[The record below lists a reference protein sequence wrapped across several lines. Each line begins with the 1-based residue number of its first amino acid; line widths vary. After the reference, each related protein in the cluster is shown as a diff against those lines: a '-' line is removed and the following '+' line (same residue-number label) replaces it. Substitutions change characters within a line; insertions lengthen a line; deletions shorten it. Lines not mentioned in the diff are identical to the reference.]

1 MSARLLD
8 GRRLAA
14 RLNKEI
20 RHAVE
25 EMQARGLR
33 RPGLSAVLVG
43 RDPASELYVRNK
55 RKACAEAGIH
65 SLAHDLPQS
74 ASEQDLLKLI
84 DDLNRDERVDG
95 ILVQLPLPE
104 QIRQTAIIERIDPAK
119 DADGFHPFNIG
130 RLTQRIPLIRPCTP
144 WGIVK
149 LLEHAGIEARGKH
162 AVVVGASNVVG
173 RPMALELLLMG
184 ATTTVCHRF
193 TNDLQTHVSRA
204 DILVVAVGKPGMI
217 PGDWIKEGAVVVDVG
232 MNRLDTG
239 KLVGD
244 VDFENARDRASWITP
259 VPGGVGPMTV
269 AMLMSNTLEASMR
282 RQDAATTP
290 KR

>member
-1 MSARLLD
+1 M
-8 GRRLAA
+8 
-14 RLNKEI
+14 
-20 RHAVE
+20 
-25 EMQARGLR
+25 
-33 RPGLSAVLVG
+33 
-43 RDPASELYVRNK
+43 RNK

-193 TNDLQTHVSRA
+193 TSDLQTHVSRA

-282 RQDAATTP
+282 RQDADAPP

>member
-8 GRRLAA
+8 GRPLAA
-14 RLNKEI
+14 RLKKEI
-20 RHAVE
+20 RQSVE
-25 EMQARGLR
+25 EMQAKGLR
-33 RPGLSAVLVG
+33 RPGLAAVLVG
-43 RDPASELYVRNK
+43 RDPASEIYVRNK
-55 RKACAEAGIH
+55 RKACVEAGIH

-74 ASEQDLLKLI
+74 ATEQDLLRLI
-84 DDLNRDERVDG
+84 DELNRDERVDG

-104 QIRQTAIIERIDPAK
+104 HIRQTSIIERIDPAK

-130 RLTQRIPLIRPCTP
+130 RLAQRIPLIRPCTP

-149 LLEHAGIEARGKH
+149 LLEHGGIDVRGKH

-193 TNDLQTHVSRA
+193 TTDLQTHVSRA

-217 PGDWIKEGAVVVDVG
+217 PGEWIKEGAIVIDVG

-244 VDFENARDRASWITP
+244 VDFESASERASWITP

-269 AMLMSNTLEASMR
+269 AMLMSNTLEACMR
-282 RQDAATTP
+282 RQDAAAQLT
-290 KR
+290 R

>member
-8 GRRLAA
+8 GRKLAA
-14 RLNKEI
+14 RVKKDI
-20 RHAVE
+20 RHSVE

-33 RPGLSAVLVG
+33 RPGLAAILVG
-43 RDPASELYVRNK
+43 RDPASEIYVRNK
-55 RKACAEAGIH
+55 RKACVEAGIH

-74 ASEQDLLKLI
+74 ATEQDLLRLI
-84 DDLNRDERVDG
+84 DDLNRDDRVDG

-104 QIRQTAIIERIDPAK
+104 QIRQTAIIEHINPAK

-149 LLEHAGIEARGKH
+149 LLEHYGIEARGRH

-193 TNDLQTHVSRA
+193 TTDLETHVSRA

-217 PGDWIKEGAVVVDVG
+217 PGEWIKEGAVVVDVG

-239 KLVGD
+239 KLMGD
-244 VDFENARDRASWITP
+244 VDFDSARERASWITP

-269 AMLMSNTLEASMR
+269 AMLMSNTLEACIR
-282 RQDAATTP
+282 RQENTA
-290 KR
+290 R

>member
-8 GRRLAA
+8 GRKLAA
-14 RLNKEI
+14 RLKKEI
-20 RHAVE
+20 RHSVE
-25 EMQARGLR
+25 EMQGRGLR
-33 RPGLSAVLVG
+33 RPGLAAILVG
-43 RDPASELYVRNK
+43 RDPASEIYVRNK
-55 RKACAEAGIH
+55 RKACVEAGIH
-65 SLAHDLPQS
+65 SLAHDLPQ
-74 ASEQDLLKLI
+74 AATEQDLLRLI

-104 QIRQTAIIERIDPAK
+104 QIRQTAIIEHIDPAK

-149 LLEHAGIEARGKH
+149 LLEHYGIEARGKH

-193 TNDLQTHVSRA
+193 TTDLETHVSRA

-217 PGDWIKEGAVVVDVG
+217 PGEWIKEGAVVVDVG

-239 KLVGD
+239 KLMGD
-244 VDFENARDRASWITP
+244 VDFDSARERASWITP

-269 AMLMSNTLEASMR
+269 AMLMSNTLEACMR
-282 RQDAATTP
+282 RQEDSA
-290 KR
+290 R

>member
-1 MSARLLD
+1 MNARLLD
-8 GRRLAA
+8 GRPLAA

-20 RHAVE
+20 RQAVE

-33 RPGLSAVLVG
+33 RPGLAAILVG
-43 RDPASELYVRNK
+43 RDPASEIYVRNK
-55 RKACAEAGIH
+55 RKACVEAGIH

-74 ASEQDLLKLI
+74 ASEQDLLRLI

-104 QIRQTAIIERIDPAK
+104 QIRQTSIIERIDPAK

-130 RLTQRIPLIRPCTP
+130 RLAQRIPLTRPCTP

-184 ATTTVCHRF
+184 ATTTVCHRH
-193 TNDLQTHVSRA
+193 TSDLETHVGRA
-204 DILVVAVGKPGMI
+204 DILVVAVGKPAMI
-217 PGDWIKEGAVVVDVG
+217 PGEWIKEGAVVVDVG

-244 VDFENARDRASWITP
+244 VDFESASERASWITP

-269 AMLMSNTLEASMR
+269 AMLMSNTLEACMR
-282 RQDAATTP
+282 RQENAA
-290 KR
+290 R

>member
-8 GRRLAA
+8 GRKLAA

-20 RHAVE
+20 RQAVA

-33 RPGLSAVLVG
+33 RPGLAAILVG
-43 RDPASELYVRNK
+43 RDPASEIYIRNK

-65 SLAHDLPQS
+65 SLAQDLPQS
-74 ASEQDLLKLI
+74 ASEDDLIKLI

-193 TNDLQTHVSRA
+193 TSDLQTHVSRA

-282 RQDAATTP
+282 RQDAALA
-290 KR
+290 

>member
-1 MSARLLD
+1 M
-8 GRRLAA
+8 
-14 RLNKEI
+14 
-20 RHAVE
+20 
-25 EMQARGLR
+25 
-33 RPGLSAVLVG
+33 
-43 RDPASELYVRNK
+43 
-55 RKACAEAGIH
+55 
-65 SLAHDLPQS
+65 
-74 ASEQDLLKLI
+74 
-84 DDLNRDERVDG
+84 
-95 ILVQLPLPE
+95 QLPLPE

-193 TNDLQTHVSRA
+193 TMDLQTHVSRA

-282 RQDAATTP
+282 RQDAGS
-290 KR
+290 